1 MESICSIKALY
12 GRDYRLMCKIWA
24 KRRLPTP
31 HASAPS
37 RRGFLACG
45 IDVPFRLAT
54 TRSDCHQQRNQD
66 NWKSL
71 HSHFLLFFWYSTPLY
86 KPTGDSLHE
95 KLYVPA
101 SARHITTAHY
111 EFETLRKWRLPGDRP
126 ISWAAGT
133 PDIFIVRMTLVVCA
147 EKNRSLS

>member
-1 MESICSIKALY
+1 MESICSIKTIY
-12 GRDYRLMCKIWA
+12 GGDYRLMCKIWA
-24 KRRLPTP
+24 KRGLPTP

-37 RRGFLACG
+37 RRDFLACG
-45 IDVPFRLAT
+45 IDVPFRLAIP
-54 TRSDCHQQRNQD
+54 RSDCQ
-66 NWKSL
+66 SL

-101 SARHITTAHY
+101 SARHITIAHY
-111 EFETLRKWRLPGDRP
+111 EFGTLREWRLHGGRP

-133 PDIFIVRMTLVVCA
+133 SDIFTVRMTLVVRA
-147 EKNRSLS
+147 EKNRALS